1 MPALLPEQ
9 VSRILEA
16 ITEALPTGFAVQ
28 PGPFPLTM
36 TTLALGSV
44 SGALMFVGAVM
55 RPSREASLVAAAKA
69 AMKRARA
76 AVVEDGHR
84 PWPPGAEGAVRVTEV
99 AEVRNGALHMSYRVD
114 DQPVLQLRPVPLTRD

>member
-1 MPALLPEQ
+1 MPALPPDQ
-9 VSRILEA
+9 VRRVLEA
-16 ITEALPTGFAVQ
+16 ITETLPEGFAVQ

-44 SGALMFVGAVM
+44 SGDLTFVGAVM

-84 PWPPGAEGAVRVTEV
+84 PWPPGAEGARRVTEV
-99 AEVRNGALHMSYRVD
+99 AEIRDGALHMSYRVGD
-114 DQPVLQLRPVPLTRD
+114 RPVLQLRPVPLYGG